1 MKGSDYLKEHRELIG
16 LLGNTSKALR
26 NEALTQTKELTKE
39 LMKNPT
45 RKNALAL
52 AKRGSSNLG
61 KRMTTR
67 GNRLVLRKGN
77 VMGNGLFDLDYTFS
91 DERRKEA
98 EADIRRLQRGEG
110 LFDVLSG
117 KTTLDFGKLMEKGS
131 ADLRKLQTGKGFD
144 DVISHYRKV
153 QDAKEAEKAKEYAER
168 KSRIENADANYR
180 AMVEKYGL
188 KGNVGNGIFGDLVE
202 DALIEGGKKLYKFD
216 KEHGSHLKEGVKS
229 GFKNMVSNFFTGG
242 RGIESATRF
251 GRGKGGGRDRPPPIM
266 NEHRRMILEGRGFY
280 PDMSYLDVMPEM
292 VYPAVLPDVMEGNGL
307 LDKLSKDKRF
317 SSLPNDD
324 VSGWIEKERRS
335 TGYYDRPA
343 ILGEG
348 M

>member
-1 MKGSDYLKEHRELIG
+1 MR
-16 LLGNTSKALR
+16 T
-26 NEALTQTKELTKE
+26 
-39 LMKNPT
+39 
-45 RKNALAL
+45 
-52 AKRGSSNLG
+52 LG
-61 KRMTTR
+61 KGAKTR
-67 GNRLVLRKGN
+67 GCRVVG
-77 VMGNGLFDLDYTFS
+77 GNGLFDLDYS
-91 DERRKEA
+91 YPDKIRKEA

-144 DVISHYRKV
+144 DVINHYRKV
-153 QDAKEAEKAKEYAER
+153 QAEKEAEKAKEYAER
-168 KSRIENADANYR
+168 KSRIENAERDFR
-180 AMVEKYGL
+180 ALVARSGDGYVG
-188 KGNVGNGIFGDLVE
+188 GNGIFGDLVE
-202 DALIEGGKKLYKFD
+202 DALVEGGKKLYKFD

-251 GRGKGGGRDRPPPIM
+251 GRGKGS
-266 NEHRRMILEGRGFY
+266 GFY

-292 VYPAVLPDVMEGNGL
+292 NYPAVLPDVMEGYGL

-317 SSLPNDD
+317 SSSANDNI
-324 VSGWIEKERRS
+324 SGWIEKERRD
-335 TGYYDRPA
+335 TGYYGRPA

>member
-1 MKGSDYLKEHRELIG
+1 MKPVVMKGSDYLKEHRELIG

-77 VMGNGLFDLDYTFS
+77 VMG
-91 DERRKEA
+91 
-98 EADIRRLQRGEG
+98 
-110 LFDVLSG
+110 
-117 KTTLDFGKLMEKGS
+117 
-131 ADLRKLQTGKGFD
+131 KGFD
-144 DVISHYRKV
+144 DVISHYHKV

-168 KSRIENADANYR
+168 KSRIENADNDFR
-180 AMVEKYGL
+180 AMVAKYGA
-188 KGNVGNGIFGDLVE
+188 KGNVGNGLFGDLFE
-202 DALIEGGKKLYKFD
+202 DAIVEGGKKLYQFD
-216 KEHGSHLKEGVKS
+216 KSHGSHLKEGVKS
-229 GFKNMVSNFFTGG
+229 GFKNMISNVFKGN
-242 RGIESATRF
+242 GIESATRF
-251 GRGKGGGRDRPPPIM
+251 GRG
-266 NEHRRMILEGRGFY
+266 FY
-280 PDMSYLDVMPEM
+280 
-292 VYPAVLPDVMEGNGL
+292 PDVMEGEGL
-307 LDKLSKDKRF
+307 LDNLRKDKRF

-335 TGYYDRPA
+335 TGYYGKPA

>member
-1 MKGSDYLKEHRELIG
+1 MNPVVMKGSDYLKEHKELIG

-26 NEALTQTKELTKE
+26 KEALAQTTELTQQ

-77 VMGNGLFDLDYTFS
+77 VMGS
-91 DERRKEA
+91 
-98 EADIRRLQRGEG
+98 G

-117 KTTLDFGKLMEKGS
+117 KQTLDFDKLADKAGS
-131 ADLRKLQTGKGFD
+131 DWRSFTKQGKGFD

-168 KSRIENADANYR
+168 KSRIENADNDYR
-180 AMVEKYGL
+180 AMVAKYGL
-188 KGNVGNGIFGDLVE
+188 KGNVGNGIFGDLFE
-202 DALIEGGKKLYKFD
+202 DAIVEGGKKLYQFD
-216 KEHGSHLKEGVKS
+216 KSHGSHLKEGVKS
-229 GFKNMVSNFFTGG
+229 GFKNMVSNIFKGG
-242 RGIESATRF
+242 NGVESVLRY
-251 GRGKGGGRDRPPPIM
+251 GRGKGGNSDRPPDGVSD
-266 NEHRRMILEGRGFY
+266 HRRMILEGRGMRF
-280 PDMSYLDVMPEM
+280 
-292 VYPAVLPDVMEGNGL
+292 AVLPDVMPEY
-307 LDKLSKDKRF
+307 DAT
-317 SSLPNDD
+317 D

>member
-77 VMGNGLFDLDYTFS
+77 VMGNGLF
-91 DERRKEA
+91 
-98 EADIRRLQRGEG
+98 
-110 LFDVLSG
+110 
-117 KTTLDFGKLMEKGS
+117 
-131 ADLRKLQTGKGFD
+131 
-144 DVISHYRKV
+144 
-153 QDAKEAEKAKEYAER
+153 
-168 KSRIENADANYR
+168 
-180 AMVEKYGL
+180 
-188 KGNVGNGIFGDLVE
+188 GDLFE
-202 DALIEGGKKLYKFD
+202 DAIVEGGKKLYQFD
-216 KEHGSHLKEGVKS
+216 KSHGSHLKEGVKS
-229 GFKNMVSNFFTGG
+229 GFKNMISNVFKGN
-242 RGIESATRF
+242 GIESATRF
-251 GRGKGGGRDRPPPIM
+251 GRGKGGSSDRPPAIM

-280 PDMSYLDVMPEM
+280 PDMAYLDVMPEM
-292 VYPAVLPDVMEGNGL
+292 IYPAVLPDVS
-307 LDKLSKDKRF
+307 DW
-317 SSLPNDD
+317 
-324 VSGWIEKERRS
+324 VEKERRS